1 MRLTRSDEVF
11 LSGARI
17 AGSLIEHSQVRDRW
31 TDPATLPR
39 MTVGMLACHLGK
51 QLLHTRTLVV
61 TSGDGDLLPSAIEH
75 YRHVRWVKTSD
86 LDDSVND
93 RSASE
98 QEAGDGHEALC
109 ARTSAALEELEQLF
123 AEGSVQEVVPIP
135 WQGWRLKREDFLTT
149 RLLEI
154 VVHCDDLAR
163 SVDVPTPGFPDEVF
177 LPVVDVLAR
186 LAAERHGQA
195 TLISALSRRERM
207 PKTISAF

>member
-1 MRLTRSDEVF
+1 MPRKRNPIRLLRRFPGAAAPVARRGSLIGIPCAAPYGGVMRLTRSDEVF

-75 YRHVRWVKTSD
+75 YRRVRWVMTSD

-93 RSASE
+93 RSA
-98 QEAGDGHEALC
+98 
-109 ARTSAALEELEQLF
+109 
-123 AEGSVQEVVPIP
+123 
-135 WQGWRLKREDFLTT
+135 
-149 RLLEI
+149 
-154 VVHCDDLAR
+154 
-163 SVDVPTPGFPDEVF
+163 
-177 LPVVDVLAR
+177 
-186 LAAERHGQA
+186 
-195 TLISALSRRERM
+195 
-207 PKTISAF
+207 